1 MKTCHKT
8 LFAALLAAAAV
19 APALAD
25 PGGHGHGGGHRD
37 RDRDDRIVLVEPHH
51 RHDDR
56 VVIRDRDDFRSCPP
70 GLARKHNGCLPPGQ
84 ARNRDRDRDFDRDR
98 EVAILRD
105 LLR

>member
-19 APALAD
+19 APAFAD
-25 PGGHGHGGGHRD
+25 KGGHGHGGGHDD
-37 RDRDDRIVLVEPHH
+37 RDGGDRIVLVQPHH

-84 ARNRDRDRDFDRDR
+84 ARNRDRDRDHDRDR